1 MAGERY
7 RYNVDRRAPVQE
19 QAILV
24 QAVRVDG
31 FEFDYTE
38 DPIVLEPGDRF
49 QIANRPQD
57 GGICIELV
65 KTPKQPPPRT

>member
-7 RYNVDRRAPVQE
+7 RYNVGRRAPVQSE
-19 QAILV
+19 VILV
-24 QAVRVDG
+24 QLVQVDG

-38 DPIVLEPGDRF
+38 DPIVLEAGDRF

-65 KTPKQPPPRT
+65 KEPKRPKSRL

>member
-7 RYNVDRRAPVQE
+7 RYNVDRRAAVQE
-19 QAILV
+19 QVILV
-24 QAVRVDG
+24 QLVQVDG

-38 DPIVLEPGDRF
+38 DPLVLEPGDRF

-57 GGICIELV
+57 GGICIDVV
-65 KTPKQPPPRT
+65 KEPKQPKSRL